1 MPLYLGRPQ
10 ADWEKDIA
18 YNAHP
23 PTSVLLALPLTGL
36 DLPDAVLAWNLV
48 TLAALLA
55 SLAIVAAGLP
65 ELKTLFLP
73 VGVLLPFCLPIYGNF
88 QQGQLT
94 FILVLLIDVGLG
106 AGPLGPAGRSPGC

>member
-10 ADWEKDIA
+10 ADWERDIA

-23 PTSVLLALPLTGL
+23 PTSVLLALPVTGL

-65 ELKTLFLP
+65 ELKDALP
-73 VGVLLPFCLPIYGNF
+73 ARGHPVPLLLADLRQLPAGPAHLHP
-88 QQGQLT
+88 GLAG
-94 FILVLLIDVGLG
+94 DVGLG
-106 AGPLGPAGRSPGC
+106 AGPLGPAGRSPG